1 MDAHPANLVPGY
13 AGHSIANWEGD
24 TLVVD
29 TIGFAA
35 GWISPP
41 TPNSEQM
48 RIVERFTL
56 DPETMALKREYSVTD
71 PEYLAEPYASYDVMY
86 LSDVPFQAQP
96 CDDMTPEFQQD

>member
-1 MDAHPANLVPGY
+1 VPGY